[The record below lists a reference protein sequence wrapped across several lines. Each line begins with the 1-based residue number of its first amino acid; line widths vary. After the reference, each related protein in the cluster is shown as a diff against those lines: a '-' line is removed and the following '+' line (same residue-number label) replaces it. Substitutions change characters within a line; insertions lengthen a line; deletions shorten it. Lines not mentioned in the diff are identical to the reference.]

1 MSYVEFGSVKS
12 FSGLL
17 ASAATAA
24 LHIYRRAIHVYVFID
39 FYITTLKLLNKK
51 NGDRHH
57 SQPPL
62 SDTPKD

>member
-1 MSYVEFGSVKS
+1 MSSVEFGSVKS

-24 LHIYRRAIHVYVFID
+24 LYIYRRVIHVYVFRD

-51 NGDRHH
+51 NGGQLNG
-57 SQPPL
+57 QPPL
-62 SDTPKD
+62 SVTPMD